1 MSMATPRHA
10 AGSEVRADALEP
22 DEADEY
28 TAPGGRWRFRA
39 LVLTVQVVFIVVVV
53 AAWQLSARQGWV
65 DRLFT
70 SDPSDIVTKFW
81 TALNAGGLWGALGTT
96 LYETLVGF
104 AVAVALGTL
113 TGVAL
118 YLSPVLRSAAQP
130 FIAAANS
137 LPRLAL
143 APLFVIWFG
152 VGSMPHIILV
162 ITVVYFIIVI
172 NTSAAL
178 QNCSRDH
185 LLLAKTL
192 GVSKYQL
199 FTKFMIPSAAPT
211 LFAGYQLGM
220 SYAFL
225 SAVIAEIITGG
236 SGLGADISV
245 YQTQYNT
252 TYLFDD
258 LILMCIVASLLSGLM
273 TLAERRV
280 LAWRQLE
287 FRGVEAVS

>member
-1 MSMATPRHA
+1 MSMATPRQA
-10 AGSEVRADALEP
+10 AGAVATGTMEP
-22 DEADEY
+22 DESADAR
-28 TAPGGRWRFRA
+28 TPGGRWRHWA
-39 LVLTVQVVFIVVVV
+39 LVLTVQLVFIVVVV
-53 AAWQLSARQGWV
+53 AAWQLSAAQGWV
-65 DRLFT
+65 DKLFT

-81 TALNAGGLWGALGTT
+81 TALSQGGLFSALGTT

-104 AVAVALGTL
+104 AIAVALGTVS
-113 TGVAL
+113 GIAI
-118 YLSPVLRSAAQP
+118 YLSPVIRDAARP

-152 VGSMPHIILV
+152 VGSTPHIILV

-192 GVSKYQL
+192 GVSRYQL
-199 FTKFMIPSAAPT
+199 FVKFMIPSAAPT
-211 LFAGYQLGM
+211 LFAGYQLGL

-273 TLAERRV
+273 SLAERRV

-287 FRGVEAVS
+287 FRGVEGTA

>member
-1 MSMATPRHA
+1 MATPRQA
-10 AGSEVRADALEP
+10 AGPAATAGTTELDEGTDAKM
-22 DEADEY
+22 
-28 TAPGGRWRFRA
+28 PGLWRHRV
-39 LVLTVQVVFIVVVV
+39 LVLTVQLVFIVVVV
-53 AAWQLSARQGWV
+53 AAWQLSATQGWV

-70 SDPSDIVTKFW
+70 SDPSDIITKFW
-81 TALNAGGLWGALGTT
+81 AALSQGGLFGALGTT

-118 YLSPVLRSAAQP
+118 YVSPVIRDAARP

-152 VGSMPHIILV
+152 VGPTPHIILV

-178 QNCSRDH
+178 QSCSRDH

-192 GVSKYQL
+192 GVSRYQL
-199 FTKFMIPSAAPT
+199 FVKFMIPSAAPT
-211 LFAGYQLGM
+211 LFAGYQLGL

-258 LILMCIVASLLSGLM
+258 LIVMCIVASLLAGLM
-273 TLAERRV
+273 ALAERRV
-280 LAWRQLE
+280 LAWQQLE
-287 FRGVEAVS
+287 FRGVGAAS